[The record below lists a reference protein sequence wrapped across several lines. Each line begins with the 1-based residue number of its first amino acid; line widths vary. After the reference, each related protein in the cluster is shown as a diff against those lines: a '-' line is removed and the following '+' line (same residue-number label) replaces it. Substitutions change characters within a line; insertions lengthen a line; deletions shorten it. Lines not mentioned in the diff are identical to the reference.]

1 MEQRINI
8 FEFIDYRR
16 YLTAWRES
24 EKKANPGLTHEYL
37 CAKLGQKNRT
47 YFSDIEAGRK
57 LIGAEVLDRL
67 ISCIGLKGAE
77 AKYFRALVGYGQ
89 PATYEEKEFW
99 FEQIVAL
106 NNTPRTI
113 VDQSTY
119 SFYKEW
125 YHSTIRA
132 LLDVLDTKDEY
143 EKISRLLYS
152 RVTADQVRESV
163 QLLKSLGLIAPNE
176 RGFLKPTE
184 KILITGDAAKHE
196 LLRRFQVAN
205 HRILG
210 EILKKDEDG
219 THDSTQMT
227 VSVSREGFER
237 IMKRI
242 KQLRSEIRSIT
253 HKDEN
258 KANRVF
264 KVALHIYP
272 ESMEVIK

>member
-8 FEFIDYRR
+8 FEFINYRE
-16 YLTAWRES
+16 YLTAWHKS
-24 EKKANPGLTHEYL
+24 EKQANPGLTHEYL
-37 CAKLGQKNRT
+37 CAKLSQKNRT

-99 FEQIVAL
+99 FEQIVTL

-113 VDQSTY
+113 VDPSTY

-132 LLDVLDTKDEY
+132 LLDVMDTKDEY
-143 EKISRLLYS
+143 DKISRLLYS
-152 RVTADQVRESV
+152 RVTAGQVRESI

-176 RGFLKPTE
+176 HSFLKPTQ
-184 KILITGDAAKHE
+184 KVLITGDAARHE

-210 EILKKDEDG
+210 EILKKDEEG

-227 VSVSREGFER
+227 VSVSSQGFDR

-264 KVALHIYP
+264 KIAVHIYP
-272 ESMEVIK
+272 ESKEVV